1 LKLRCYLDTSVI
13 GAVFDKEDPPRIE
26 VTKDLFKML
35 KAGSIEGYVS
45 DITIA
50 EIIRAP
56 QELKGELQR
65 ILGELRLNVLGETME
80 SGELAEAYVVAGVV
94 PEKFRDDARH
104 IAVAVVHDLDLIV
117 SWNFRHMVNVE
128 RKRAIHSVNI
138 RLGYKLLDLVSPWEV
153 VSHE

>member
-1 LKLRCYLDTSVI
+1 M
-13 GAVFDKEDPPRIE
+13 E
-26 VTKDLFKML
+26 VTKDLFKAL

-45 DITIA
+45 ELTLEEVIKAPKEVRTELLRTI
-50 EIIRAP
+50 R
-56 QELKGELQR
+56 ELKP
-65 ILGELRLNVLGETME
+65 NVLVETSE
-80 SGELAEAYVVAGVV
+80 SAELAEAYLAAGVV

-104 IAVAVVHDLDLIV
+104 IAIAVVHDVDLIV

>member
-1 LKLRCYLDTSVI
+1 MKLRCYLDTSVI
-13 GAVFDKEDPPRIE
+13 GAVFDKEDLPRVE
-26 VTKDLFKML
+26 VTKDLFKAL

-45 DITIA
+45 ELTLEEVIKAPKEVRTELLRTI
-50 EIIRAP
+50 R
-56 QELKGELQR
+56 ELKP
-65 ILGELRLNVLGETME
+65 NVLVETSE
-80 SGELAEAYVVAGVV
+80 SAELAEAYLAAGVV

-104 IAVAVVHDLDLIV
+104 IAIAVVHDVDLIV